1 MLQDVLAQIP
11 NPFMV
16 EHVEKQPEEK
26 VKQERNFRDC
36 YPLEVRIETIL
47 IVDFV
52 FRNQKQ
58 ISL

>member
-1 MLQDVLAQIP
+1 MAQIP

-16 EHVEKQPEEK
+16 EHVEKQPEEE
-26 VKQERNFRDC
+26 VKQKRNVRDC
-36 YPLEVRIETIL
+36 YPLEVRIEIIL

-58 ISL
+58 TS

>member
-1 MLQDVLAQIP
+1 MAQIP

-16 EHVEKQPEEK
+16 EHVEKQPEEE
-26 VKQERNFRDC
+26 VKQERNVRDC
-36 YPLEVRIETIL
+36 YPLEVRIEIIL

-58 ISL
+58 TS